1 MTLFLF
7 YVNGFFLSG
16 RSSGVERNLAKVE
29 VEGSNPFAR
38 SKNPTNLLFCLLSF
52 FQNYLILQAKCDTSV
67 TEFNLRAIIKIT
79 L

>member
-1 MTLFLF
+1 MMKNKGSLVL
-7 YVNGFFLSG
+7 
-16 RSSGVERNLAKVE
+16 RNLAKVE

-67 TEFNLRAIIKIT
+67 TEFNLRAIIKTT

>member
-1 MTLFLF
+1 MLIDIE
-7 YVNGFFLSG
+7 SG

-52 FQNYLILQAKCDTSV
+52 FQKYLILHSYCDTSV
-67 TEFNLRAIIKIT
+67 TEIKTSIYIDFIMMTNLT
-79 L
+79 D